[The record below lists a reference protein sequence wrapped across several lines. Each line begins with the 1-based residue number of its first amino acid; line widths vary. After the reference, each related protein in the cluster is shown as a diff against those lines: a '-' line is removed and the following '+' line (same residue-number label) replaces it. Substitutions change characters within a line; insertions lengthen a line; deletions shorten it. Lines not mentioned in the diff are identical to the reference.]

1 MRGIGVFKA
10 RMSKASLFDLEY
22 VIFDFETTGLNADK
36 DDEILEIGA
45 LKLKGTEPTG
55 ETFSSLINIQK
66 KIPEKVKAIH
76 GIQDKE
82 LEGKPT
88 IEEIFPKFLNFLGN
102 KILIAHN
109 AEFDL
114 SFLKKNLKRFPH
126 LAFPNYCID
135 TLQLSRQF
143 FSYEKGHS
151 LNAIAA
157 RFEIPTDK
165 DRHRSLGDCTLTAK
179 IFSEFLKALKRRK
192 CATLASIKSCIFPP
206 PKMVT
211 SFQPQELTLL

>member
-1 MRGIGVFKA
+1 
-10 RMSKASLFDLEY
+10 MSKASLFDLEY
-22 VIFDFETTGLNADK
+22 VIFDFETTGLEADK
-36 DDEILEIGA
+36 DDEIIEIGA
-45 LKLKGTEPTG
+45 IKLKGAELTG
-55 ETFSSLINIQK
+55 ETFSSLINIQR
-66 KIPEKVKAIH
+66 KIPEKVKTIH
-76 GIQDKE
+76 GIQDEDIKD
-82 LEGKPT
+82 KPT

-114 SFLKKNLKRFPH
+114 GFLKKNLRRFPSFS
-126 LAFPNYCID
+126 FPNYCID

-151 LNAIAA
+151 LNAIAS

-165 DRHRSLGDCTLTAK
+165 DRHRSLGDCHLTAK

-192 CATLASIKSCIFPP
+192 CATLAAIKSCIFPP

-211 SFQPQELTLL
+211 SLQPQELTLL